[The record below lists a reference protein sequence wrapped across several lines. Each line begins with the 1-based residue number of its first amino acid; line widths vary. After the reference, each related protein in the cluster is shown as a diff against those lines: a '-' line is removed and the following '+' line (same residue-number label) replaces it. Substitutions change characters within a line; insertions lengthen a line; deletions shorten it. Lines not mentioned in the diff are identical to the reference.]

1 MKNSAMNTTK
11 KRGERVMKP
20 VITERLIKEED
31 IRRRAF
37 EIYLED
43 EEDSSDLE
51 NWLRAER
58 ELLNSND

>member
-1 MKNSAMNTTK
+1 MKNSTTNTTK

-20 VITERLIKEED
+20 VSIERLIKAED

-43 EEDSSDLE
+43 EDDSSDLD

-58 ELLNSND
+58 ELMGSFG